1 MHGRILALALRRLAM
16 LALVGVVLWTAPA
29 LAQNAARAAVAQPPL
44 APAVT
49 VVAAQERDL
58 AERAIVTGTLVPR
71 EEILVAPEVEGLRIT
86 EVLVEEGAR
95 VKQGQ
100 ILVRLS
106 REAVDTQLAQNAAQV
121 ARAEAAIAQARST
134 IAQSQ
139 AAQVEA
145 AQQLDR
151 AQTLAKSGNVAG
163 AVLDQRVAAARQTE
177 SALAAARSG
186 LAMAEA
192 EKRSAEAQRQE
203 LELRLARSEVKA
215 PAAGLVSRRNARVGA
230 TATAAG
236 EPMFRIIRDGEI
248 ELEGEV
254 TETQLARI
262 KTGAPAAV
270 LFDGRAI
277 AGKVRLV
284 MPEVDRATR
293 LGKVRISLE
302 AEPALRIGSFAR
314 GTVELVRRTGVAV
327 PVSAVLYGIEG
338 ATVQVVLNGKVSA
351 RKVKPGLSADGFV
364 EILEGVAAGDLA
376 VARAGSF
383 LRDGDPVRPVVAD
396 GAGR

>member
-1 MHGRILALALRRLAM
+1 M
-16 LALVGVVLWTAPA
+16 
-29 LAQNAARAAVAQPPL
+29 
-44 APAVT
+44 
-49 VVAAQERDL
+49 
-58 AERAIVTGTLVPR
+58 
-71 EEILVAPEVEGLRIT
+71 EGLRIT
-86 EVLVEEGAR
+86 DVLVEEGAR

-100 ILVRLS
+100 VLVRLS
-106 REAVDTQLAQNAAQV
+106 REAIDTLLAQNSAQI

-145 AQQLDR
+145 AQQLER

-163 AVLDQRVAAARQTE
+163 AVLDQRIAAARQTE

-186 LAMAEA
+186 L
-192 EKRSAEAQRQE
+192 RHGEAQRQE
-203 LELRLARSEVKA
+203 LELRLARTEVKA
-215 PAAGLVSRRNARVGA
+215 PAGGLVSRRNARVGA
-230 TATAAG
+230 TATGAG

-262 KTGAPAAV
+262 KAGAPAAV
-270 LFDGRAI
+270 VFDGRSI
-277 AGKVRLV
+277 DGKVRLV

-293 LGKVRISLE
+293 LGKVRIALKDD
-302 AEPALRIGSFAR
+302 PALRIGAFAR
-314 GTVELVRRTGVAV
+314 GTVEIVRRTGVAV

-338 ATVQVVLNGKVSA
+338 PTVQVIENDKVAA
-351 RKVKPGLSADGFV
+351 RSVRPGLSADGFV
-364 EILEGVAAGDLA
+364 EILDGVAAGELA

-396 GAGR
+396 KSGR